1 MDENG
6 NVVKEEDLKN
16 HFEADGTYTGGLY
29 KKLTAA
35 GTGSNNGKNAG
46 ELVEVGADTNEDN
59 KISIDIK
66 SMSADSL
73 GIKNLKVDGAN
84 SDNADAAVPVIA
96 EAIQL
101 VY

>member
-35 GTGSNNGKNAG
+35 GTGSNNGKNTG
-46 ELVEVGADTNEDN
+46 ELVEVGAEQT
-59 KISIDIK
+59 KIIKLVSI
-66 SMSADSL
+66 L
-73 GIKNLKVDGAN
+73 NL
-84 SDNADAAVPVIA
+84 
-96 EAIQL
+96 
-101 VY
+101 